1 MLFLLAMEPLH
12 MLFKKAQDVG
22 LFQKLSPLYDT
33 FRVSLYDDDAV
44 MFLNQ
49 DKKEMRV
56 MKHIFKLFADASG
69 LSTNLDKTQFFSIQ
83 CHNLDLGFLSTM
95 NQSVHTFPCNY
106 LGLPLNTRRLSRA
119 SPHPFIQKIG
129 GRLPGWKRNFMT
141 YFGRELLIRSVL
153 SAMPT
158 HLITAVKPPK
168 WFISGIDKFRRG
180 FLWRGK
186 DPNQVRGGH
195 FLINWRTCL
204 RPKKWRGLGIKD
216 IEKFSRALR
225 LRWLWNK
232 QERQWKKTY

>member
-1 MLFLLAMEPLH
+1 
-12 MLFKKAQDVG
+12 
-22 LFQKLSPLYDT
+22 
-33 FRVSLYDDDAV
+33 
-44 MFLNQ
+44 
-49 DKKEMRV
+49 
-56 MKHIFKLFADASG
+56 
-69 LSTNLDKTQFFSIQ
+69 
-83 CHNLDLGFLSTM
+83 
-95 NQSVHTFPCNY
+95 
-106 LGLPLNTRRLSRA
+106 
-119 SPHPFIQKIG
+119 
-129 GRLPGWKRNFMT
+129 MT

-168 WFISGIDKFRRG
+168 WFISGVDKFRRG

-186 DPNQVRGGH
+186 NPNQVRGGH
-195 FLINWRTCL
+195 FLVNWRTCL